1 MMPTQ
6 SLAFRR
12 VRSLFPRVRAGAMH
26 VAASVSRRLHSVRP
40 KHVLWVIM
48 TVALVLY
55 VLVLLLHPTAVGR
68 GGR

>member
-1 MMPTQ
+1 
-6 SLAFRR
+6 
-12 VRSLFPRVRAGAMH
+12 MH